1 VAVDDDDRTATAH
14 TPSRALDERSQSAKY
29 GSPNQLREVVER
41 RPHERQAEQDET
53 RDEQLRDECRHQHQS
68 LAEDNTP
75 GNSAALS
82 NGRRIVTLVSDTT
95 EWQFHGFLLNDT
107 VIYERQNGEHVD
119 RAYLA
124 PAGDGL
130 EPIGFD
136 LNGGS
141 ADRQALETVVEHDHR
156 VTLPNTSIG
165 TPEAFTSLSSILALG
180 GINPMTSVKLNRGR
194 PVKWTRAELRRFAS
208 AYVEDGDTGGLSA
221 SQTRDVMRRAR
232 EQGIVIGTKVGR
244 RYEYELVRETTAAS
258 DDASAGDQ
266 ARLAWLKTQKF
277 AESLDRDWRRQ
288 QSNGAS
294 TPESSKDL

>member
-1 VAVDDDDRTATAH
+1 MAVDDDDCPATAPA
-14 TPSRALDERSQSAKY
+14 PSRALDKCSHSADY
-29 GSPNQLREVVER
+29 GSLNPLREVVKR

-53 RDEQLRDECRHQHQS
+53 RDEQVRDECSHRHQS

-75 GNSAALS
+75 RNSAALS
-82 NGRRIVTLVSDTT
+82 GGRLIVTLVTDTT
-95 EWQFHGFLLNDT
+95 EWQFHGFLLNGT
-107 VIYERQNGEHVD
+107 VIYQRQNGEHVD

-141 ADRQALETVVEHDHR
+141 ADRQALETVVEHDLR
-156 VTLPNTSIG
+156 VTFPNTSIG
-165 TPEAFTSLSSILALG
+165 TPEAFTSLSSILAFG
-180 GINPMTSVKLNRGR
+180 GINPMTSVRLNRGR

-208 AYVEDGDTGGLSA
+208 SYVEDGDTGGLSA

-244 RYEYELVRETTAAS
+244 RYEYELVHETTAAS

-266 ARLAWLKTQKF
+266 ARLAWLKTQRF
-277 AESLDRDWRRQ
+277 AESLDRNWRRQ
-288 QSNGAS
+288 QSNRAA
-294 TPESSKDL
+294 TPESSEDL